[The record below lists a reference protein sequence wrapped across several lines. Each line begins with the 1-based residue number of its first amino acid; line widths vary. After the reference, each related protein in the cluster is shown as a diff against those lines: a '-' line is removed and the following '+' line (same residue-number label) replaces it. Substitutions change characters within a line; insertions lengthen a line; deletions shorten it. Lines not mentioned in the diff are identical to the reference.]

1 MSYAESQLTPGERL
15 VRRGRQ
21 HWLIVVRR
29 TMWALLALL
38 VAALLLYLRATVSGS
53 SPMFGVL
60 GWITFGL
67 AVFGALAVGWS
78 LLAFHGEEVLL
89 TTRRLIH
96 TDGVINKRASDTG
109 LDRITDAIL
118 TEPFLGRL
126 LGYGDLRILTA
137 SAAGSERLRLL
148 CDPASFRRALLEA
161 RHELELERA
170 RPTMPPIR
178 IPATP
183 DAVAPSAAPSA
194 GSSAG
199 QASAQAAEP
208 AMTADEVVA
217 ELTRLAARRAAGEID
232 GETFDRGR
240 RDLLSRL

>member
-1 MSYAESQLTPGERL
+1 VSYADSQLTPGERV

-29 TMWALLALL
+29 TAWAILALLA
-38 VAALLLYLRATVSGS
+38 AALLLYLRAVVSGT
-53 SPMFGVL
+53 SPMFEIL
-60 GWITFGL
+60 GWITF
-67 AVFGALAVGWS
+67 ALAVSGAVAVGWG
-78 LLAFHGEEVLL
+78 LLAFHSEEYVL

-96 TDGVINKRASDTG
+96 ADGIINKRASDVS

-126 LGYGDLRILTA
+126 LGYGDLRIVTA
-137 SAAGSERLRLL
+137 PAAANERLRLL
-148 CDPASFRRALLEA
+148 RDPTSFKQALLEA

-178 IPATP
+178 IPLPGAAP
-183 DAVAPSAAPSA
+183 APSIAP
-194 GSSAG
+194 
-199 QASAQAAEP
+199 ASASP
-208 AMTADEVVA
+208 AVPASTADEVVA
-217 ELTRLAARRAAGEID
+217 ELSRLAARRAAGEID
-232 GETFDRGR
+232 AEAFDRGR